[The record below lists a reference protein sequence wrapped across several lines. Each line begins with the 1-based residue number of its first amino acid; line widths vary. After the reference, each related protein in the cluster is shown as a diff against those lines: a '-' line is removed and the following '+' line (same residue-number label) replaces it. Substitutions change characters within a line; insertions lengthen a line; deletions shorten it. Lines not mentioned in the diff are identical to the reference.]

1 MRRSSSRSPDSAAA
15 RSLRAAAGGLGE
27 GARGSRDGA
36 ARGPAVAALLGA
48 VALLCV
54 PAIARAQACCAAA
67 SALGIARLAPH
78 EDAVIGVG
86 ARAMSLFA
94 SIGPDGKYL
103 GSPANTAEYGFEQDI
118 AATMRVLSH
127 GQITAVVPIVET
139 HRSVPGL
146 TDTGAGIGDVQLGA
160 RYDFIETG
168 TSRRWPGIALA
179 WSLTLPT
186 GVAPESASGPLAA
199 DATGTGAVQAG
210 AQLALERTFGDT
222 FLHLSGSA
230 VWRSPRVV
238 AGLHTQRGP
247 ALGAFAAA
255 GTTFLRGDLVG
266 AVTLGYTAETPV
278 RIEGVLEPESG
289 HEGTRAGLSGGY
301 SFSFDW
307 RVQGA
312 LFCDL
317 PFAPLTR
324 NQPVGAGLSLML
336 LRSGW

>member
-1 MRRSSSRSPDSAAA
+1 M
-15 RSLRAAAGGLGE
+15 
-27 GARGSRDGA
+27 
-36 ARGPAVAALLGA
+36 AALLCGA
-48 VALLCV
+48 ALVSV

-78 EDAVIGVG
+78 EDAVVGVG

-103 GSPANTAEYGFEQDI
+103 ASPADTTEYDFEQDI

-127 GQITAVVPIVET
+127 GQLTVVLPLVET
-139 HRSVPGL
+139 YRSVPGL
-146 TDTGAGIGDVQLGA
+146 SDTGGGIGDVQLGA
-160 RYDFIETG
+160 RYDFVETG

-199 DATGTGAVQAG
+199 DATDTGAVQAG

-222 FLHLSGSA
+222 FVHLSGAA

-238 AGLHTQRGP
+238 SGLHTQRGP
-247 ALGAFAAA
+247 ALTAFAAA
-255 GTTFLRGDLVG
+255 GTTFLKGDLVG
-266 AVTLGYTAETPV
+266 AVTLAYTAETPV
-278 RIEGVLEPESG
+278 RIEGVLEPASG
-289 HEGTRAGLSGGY
+289 HEGTRAGVSGGY

-307 RVQGA
+307 RLQGS
-312 LFCDL
+312 LFSDL
-317 PFAPLTR
+317 PIAPLSR